1 MKREKTVSLKIF
13 WFISPTHS
21 SFPSP
26 LVGEGRVRGVIFG
39 NHLKNFKKSVKI
51 EMLTENREEFF
62 MEKNLFKLI
71 GGGAIV

>member
-1 MKREKTVSLKIF
+1 M
-13 WFISPTHS
+13 
-21 SFPSP
+21 
-26 LVGEGRVRGVIFG
+26 RGVIFG
-39 NHLKNFKKSVKI
+39 NHLKNNKKSVKI